1 MLAHRWGDQTP
12 GWLADRSTMSQ
23 SWWWPAGGQQGP
35 RWSQGQRWPV
45 DRWARSHHSRL
56 QGCGGPEAGIHP
68 LVPQP
73 WGLEH
78 VRFCVH
84 PVRVES
90 LPQSSGTPK
99 SKPCWPSKPNVL
111 WARLTGAGPQGWG
124 AQCGAQTH
132 SSLLRAAA
140 VVLTFQVV
148 APTQRCGS
156 WLCRSTPP
164 AHLATWPLLGIWVP
178 VFLSSGHSVSS
189 CDLGTAH
196 GGGELRPSCSAILA

>member
-12 GWLADRSTMSQ
+12 GWLADRPTMSQ
-23 SWWWPAGGQQGP
+23 SWCWPVGGQQGP
-35 RWSQGQRWPV
+35 RWSQGQCWPV

-68 LVPQP
+68 PVPQP
-73 WGLEH
+73 SGLEG

-99 SKPCWPSKPNVL
+99 SKPCWPSEPNVL

-132 SSLLRAAA
+132 SSLLRASA

-148 APTQRCGS
+148 GPHSEVRVLAVP
-156 WLCRSTPP
+156 LHP
-164 AHLATWPLLGIWVP
+164 ACP
-178 VFLSSGHSVSS
+178 SGHVAPPWY
-189 CDLGTAH
+189 LGPGPAQQWS
-196 GGGELRPSCSAILA
+196 LCK